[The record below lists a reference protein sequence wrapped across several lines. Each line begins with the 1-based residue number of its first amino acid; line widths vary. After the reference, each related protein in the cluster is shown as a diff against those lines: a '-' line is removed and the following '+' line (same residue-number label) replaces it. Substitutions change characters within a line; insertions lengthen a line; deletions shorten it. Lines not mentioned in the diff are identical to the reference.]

1 MVEVL
6 ESFPSSVVGGGGKEN
21 DESERLSLKHIG
33 SVKFVNAINEE
44 EDKNDDDDDDM
55 EALGRTRYLRRS
67 KTMPA
72 TGGGGGGAESATTSL
87 RLNKSLSKENSILM
101 QSCNNLATSS
111 VNLKLNINPDR
122 FKLAKDEAE
131 RAIKERKIFSIVGPY
146 QSLRN
151 ALRRRGWV
159 EKFDSSVTTNGMSQA
174 QASSS
179 PKTSRQTVSKKKNQT
194 VDDDRSSSD
203 DDTGD
208 EGNKKV

>member
-6 ESFPSSVVGGGGKEN
+6 ESFPSSVVGGGSGGKEN
-21 DESERLSLKHIG
+21 ELDESSERLSLKHIG
-33 SVKFVNAINEE
+33 SVKFVNAIDEE
-44 EDKNDDDDDDM
+44 EKNQDEDDDM

-72 TGGGGGGAESATTSL
+72 TGGAESATTSL

-159 EKFDSSVTTNGMSQA
+159 EKFDSSVSQTSS
-174 QASSS
+174 SSS
-179 PKTSRQTVSKKKNQT
+179 PKTSRQTVSKKKTQH
-194 VDDDRSSSD
+194 VDDDRTSSD

-208 EGNKKV
+208 EGN